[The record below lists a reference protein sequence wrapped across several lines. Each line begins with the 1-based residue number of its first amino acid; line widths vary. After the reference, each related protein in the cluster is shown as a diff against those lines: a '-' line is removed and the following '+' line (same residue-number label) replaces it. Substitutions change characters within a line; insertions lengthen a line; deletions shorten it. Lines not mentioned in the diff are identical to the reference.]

1 MTLSPQERRKIAQ
14 RVAALLAKT
23 QENGATEGE
32 AIAAAIKAKEL
43 MDRYAIDIGEAE
55 LINEGFEE
63 VETAPA
69 DPDAELIYQE
79 LWLGVAQFT
88 DTISWIE
95 QRPTADDPDDQTTG
109 RIGRHVF
116 FGCAGDV
123 VFAVWLLQT
132 LESFIRRG
140 AAAYV
145 EEIKLDEVKFSDL
158 NEEDIEIKRLSF
170 IIGSARRIRHRLL
183 SESKKR
189 RQAQQSTG
197 RDLVPIDKTALVA
210 QEMKRRDI
218 ALVQEQVER
227 TAADQQAMLE
237 GVRLGDKARFD
248 RPVHEGDS
256 TPEIARDLRA

>member
-1 MTLSPQERRKIAQ
+1 MTLSPQERKKAAQ

-23 QENGATEGE
+23 TENGATEGE
-32 AIAAAIKAKEL
+32 AIAAALKAKEL

-55 LINEGFEE
+55 LVNEGFEE
-63 VETAPA
+63 VETTPA
-69 DPDAELIYQE
+69 DPEAELIYQE

-95 QRPTADDPDDQTTG
+95 TRPTADDPDDKTTG
-109 RIGRHVF
+109 RAGRAGRHVF

-123 VFAVWLLQT
+123 MFAVWLIKA
-132 LESFIRRG
+132 LENFILRG
-140 AAAYV
+140 AGNYV
-145 EEIKLDEVKFSDL
+145 EELRRDKARFPDL
-158 NEEDIEIKRLSF
+158 SEDDIEIKRLSF
-170 IIGSARRIRHRLL
+170 IIGTARRIRHRLL
-183 SESKKR
+183 AEAKKR
-189 RQAQQSTG
+189 KQAQQSTG

-218 ALVQEQVER
+218 VLAQEQLER
-227 TAADQQAMLE
+227 TAADMDAMLD

-256 TPEIARDLRA
+256 IREIARD